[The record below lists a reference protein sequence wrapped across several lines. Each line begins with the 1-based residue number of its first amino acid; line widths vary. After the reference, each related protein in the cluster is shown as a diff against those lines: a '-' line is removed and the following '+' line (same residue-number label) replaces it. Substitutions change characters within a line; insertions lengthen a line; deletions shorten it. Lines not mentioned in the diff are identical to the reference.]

1 MPNLDLTAVLG
12 NYVKKINT
20 IQRGSNQIADKNRKA
35 RNCGYCQ
42 KNAKV
47 GTNVGFHIVFF
58 NWAERRFTFLFLIF
72 ACLPLI
78 SIFFPFLD
86 PATLK

>member
-1 MPNLDLTAVLG
+1 MLG

-20 IQRGSNQIADKNRKA
+20 IQRGSNQIADKNRQS
-35 RNCGYCQ
+35 RNRGYCQ

-47 GTNVGFHIVFF
+47 GTNVGFHIFF
-58 NWAERRFTFLFLIF
+58 ITGQNVDLRFYFLFLRVCF
-72 ACLPLI
+72 NFH
-78 SIFFPFLD
+78 FFLFLD